1 MEERL
6 ANSLS
11 VYYGEPV
18 ALAVLILS
26 REASK
31 QLALS
36 MVTYPLTA
44 SNWRNFGIAQAIVC
58 MCLRTHLTAELNQ
71 KIGV

>member
-1 MEERL
+1 MVPCNVSKLLKVNNHHQSRDLVEERL

-26 REASK
+26 QEASK

-44 SNWRNFGIAQAIVC
+44 SN
-58 MCLRTHLTAELNQ
+58 
-71 KIGV
+71 